1 MPNRSPYAL
10 MSTQDKNM
18 VAFTC
23 TCSVVLFFDFL
34 IYLYLADIISIT
46 MFSANV
52 DKQFSGIQSLGLFA
66 AGYLARPLGALFF
79 GRYGDIFGRKPV
91 FIATLMVTAATM
103 FAMALIPSYAEWGIA
118 APLLFITLRLIQGMA
133 FGVYVPLAWIFISE
147 HLPRQ
152 YLTVGCSYVTA
163 SFIFGV
169 LFCNAFFSW
178 LTNTLSPSEMLAY
191 GWRFPLMLAA
201 LMSCLPLLGWRYIK
215 ESPYFLQMQ
224 KSMPADH
231 KPRPLKLLVTQCRQA
246 IFVTMM
252 LTLVVASIML
262 VVVLLMP
269 ELIALNFSVDTD
281 LFNFSHSLGLVFM
294 MIGCV
299 FYGVISSHRNFGQI
313 LMIGC
318 TFLIL
323 QVFAFF
329 YQLQAGGDYLLIMY
343 ALLGFAAGIVGM
355 IPAVFVRMF
364 STNVRV
370 SGLSIAY
377 NVMYAFV
384 GGVMPFVISY
394 LTDIVSF
401 SPALYVAFA
410 SIIGIIMGLYFYNL
424 PEFKGID
431 HVLR

>member
-1 MPNRSPYAL
+1 

-23 TCSVVLFFDFL
+23 TCSAVLFFDFL
-34 IYLYLADIISIT
+34 IYLYLADVISTTI
-46 MFSANV
+46 FSDQV
-52 DKQFSGIQSLGLFA
+52 DEVFSGVQSLGLFA
-66 AGYLARPLGALFF
+66 AGYLARPLGGIFF
-79 GRYGDIFGRKPV
+79 GRYGDIYGRRPV
-91 FIATLMVTAATM
+91 FIGTLMVTAGTM
-103 FAMALIPSYAEWGIA
+103 FAMALVPSHAEWGIA

-133 FGVYVPLAWIFISE
+133 FGVYVPLSWIFISE

-163 SFIFGV
+163 SFILGV
-169 LFCNAFFSW
+169 LFCNAFFGW
-178 LTNTLSPSEMLAY
+178 LTNTFTPAEMLGY
-191 GWRFPLMLAA
+191 GWRLPFMLAA
-201 LMSCLPLLGWRYIK
+201 LVSCLPLLGWRRIE

-224 KSMPADH
+224 KALPANY
-231 KPRPLKLLVTQCRQA
+231 KPRPLTLLVTQCRQA
-246 IFVTMM
+246 MFVTMM
-252 LTLVVASIML
+252 LTLVTASVTLI
-262 VVVLLMP
+262 VVLLMP
-269 ELIALNFSVDTD
+269 ELTIANFSVDDD
-281 LFNFSHSLGLVFM
+281 LFNFSHSLGLIFM

-299 FYGVISSHRNFGQI
+299 FYGVISNNHNFGKI

-329 YQLQAGGDYLLIMY
+329 YQLQAGGDYLLVMY
-343 ALLGFAAGIVGM
+343 ALLGFAAGIIGM
-355 IPAVFVRMF
+355 VPALFVKLF
-364 STNVRV
+364 STNVRL

-384 GGVMPFVISY
+384 GGIMPFIISD
-394 LTDIVSF
+394 LTGIVSF
-401 SPALYVAFA
+401 SPALYTAFV
-410 SIIGIIMGLYFYNL
+410 SIIGIIMGLYFYHL